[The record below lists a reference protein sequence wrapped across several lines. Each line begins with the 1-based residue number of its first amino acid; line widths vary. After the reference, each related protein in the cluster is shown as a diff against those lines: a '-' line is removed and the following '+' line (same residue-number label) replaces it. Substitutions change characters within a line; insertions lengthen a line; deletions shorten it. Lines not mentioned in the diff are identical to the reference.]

1 MAVGPLIIKA
11 AIVTLLVATIWWAF
25 FGPPPDRRDMGTAK
39 LWGLVAAVLYLAGI
53 YALFAERQSAPFLV
67 GLGVLALCVAFWYA
81 RGDDGGGGGGDS
93 DDGDGPLDWDEF
105 DKARRDWERPL
116 VGT

>member
-1 MAVGPLIIKA
+1 MAVVPLIIKA

-25 FGPPPDRRDMGTAK
+25 FSPPPERRDVGTAK

-53 YALFAERQSAPFLV
+53 YALFADRSAAPFLV

-81 RGDDGGGGGGDS
+81 RGDDGGGGGGEDP

-105 DKARRDWERPL
+105 DKARRD
-116 VGT
+116 